1 MNFIQATMIGLH
13 VLVKSGLASNIWTG
27 NLDSQN
33 LGLVAPGCGPE
44 RPAPLHTEGAAGFTS
59 AMDTGQ
65 AWDQSHS
72 EPGNEAGSSTWG
84 DDTSRR
90 DSALACLF
98 GKVRPCQLLVQ
109 CLVQALWS
117 SFSIRCEAYVRAH
130 HQLHISVVP
139 LAERLGH
146 SSGHCVCG
154 APLSM
159 CWTKN
164 TVPCGFN
171 FSERTS
177 QKGTRARMG
186 GIKWILAFGLAF
198 DLVQNY
204 FWTCNML
211 LWHAIATLAFKSRDL
226 ASPPMAE
233 GSLEVKL
240 PTIWTEERRSEEKES
255 EEKRSRCTKR

>member
-13 VLVKSGLASNIWTG
+13 VLVKSSLASNIWTG

-33 LGLVAPGCGPE
+33 LVAPGCGPE

-65 AWDQSHS
+65 AWDPSHS
-72 EPGNEAGSSTWG
+72 EPGKEAGSSTWG
-84 DDTSRR
+84 DETSRR

-130 HQLHISVVP
+130 PQLHISVVP
-139 LAERLGH
+139 LAERLAH

-186 GIKWILAFGLAF
+186 GIKWIFAFGLAF

-204 FWTCNML
+204 FEHVICFFGMPLPHL
-211 LWHAIATLAFKSRDL
+211 LCKSRDL
-226 ASPPMAE
+226 ASPPMVVLYIRLLLSMSKHE
-233 GSLEVKL
+233 IWQCQTL
-240 PTIWTEERRSEEKES
+240 PS
-255 EEKRSRCTKR
+255 